1 MSERGILQLS
11 QTNFTRYENYSTRLQ
26 GSYKL
31 TLVNVSAFHTNG
43 GGTTDVAFDVDI
55 DQLRGVLDN
64 NTKLSFIHTHNG
76 APILNSPLEFPETFI
91 NGQIRFSGLNM
102 GVLTKLILTFQYE
115 KC

>member
-11 QTNFTRYENYSTRLQ
+11 QTDFTRYENYSTRLQ

-31 TLVNVSAFHTNG
+31 TLVNVSALLPSG
-43 GGTTDVAFDVDI
+43 GGTDDIAFEVDI
-55 DQLRGVLDN
+55 NQLSHLQDN

-76 APILNSPLEFPETFI
+76 ASILCSPLEFPETFI
-91 NGQIRFSGLNM
+91 NGQILFSGLNM
-102 GVLTKLILTFQYE
+102 GALTKLILTFHYE